1 MVGLQLV
8 KKRHNENSHYTL
20 KDHQGNLTATVH
32 GNAVERLGYDAWGR
46 RRNPVGF
53 GYGNVSHT
61 FDRGYTLHEHYDD
74 FGLINMNGRLYDPVL
89 GRMLSPDIA
98 IRDGH
103 NAQAYN
109 RYSYCFNNPLRFT
122 DPSGYVVR
130 GTSSLF
136 RSSTFLFYEIYNNKG
151 VFFNTDEALG
161 QQLPKIEPFGEE
173 EREAYMAY
181 RKEVFSYDTD
191 EYKTIQTELLRLE
204 NAEEVFRIRM
214 GNNITRKAGG
224 GNFIYNKETGEFD
237 VNIADYGDF
246 STMGKIAHE
255 LKHADQYMNGEM
267 AFDIRGDGQFGKPIA
282 YDIYD
287 EYDAYKRQSFF
298 DKKAISNEVIN
309 DRYKTLIQTR
319 ISIDNIAIP
328 YNKTQIIE
336 LNNHDYKTK
345 HKKIRFI
352 YHGWKNDIK

>member
-1 MVGLQLV
+1 M
-8 KKRHNENSHYTL
+8 NENTL
-20 KDHQGNLTATVH
+20 IDHQGNLTATIC
-32 GNAVERLGYDAWGR
+32 GSTVERLGYDVWGR